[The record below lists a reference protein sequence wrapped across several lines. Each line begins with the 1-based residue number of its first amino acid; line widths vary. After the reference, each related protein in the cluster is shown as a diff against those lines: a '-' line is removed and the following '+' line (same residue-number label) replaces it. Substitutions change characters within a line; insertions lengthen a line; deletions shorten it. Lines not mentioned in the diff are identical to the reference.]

1 MRAKDVRLVVEDRVL
16 LPGCSRGLNEK
27 TAVITL
33 RMSEQFK
40 FSDAVNQRL
49 VAEVGSLFPD
59 NGLLRVTNADWPIAF
74 VMKTSGSADSDSQ
87 LLGHWVVALTVA
99 IQRMAGDPVL
109 RGRLVHAEPE
119 LLELAIPWHR
129 KEFFNEALDLSVRL
143 LEGWLCP
150 DDRRET
156 SRLESHFG
164 DRWTSIRQFGLP
176 ANSLRFFDAG
186 VAQDMPFTTSHGCVQ
201 LGWGIEALRFD
212 TAYTG
217 RTSHLATVLVEN
229 TRTTKNLLSR
239 QGIPVPRGGLV
250 RHAED
255 VVKAA
260 DRDLGWPVVVK
271 RVTHDP
277 RGTTY
282 PNIADAQTLR
292 FVFDRAAQGDL
303 SSVMIEGHVPGI
315 NYRLLVAGGKLVAA
329 ARLEC
334 GGVTGDGVR
343 TVVELIEDCNADP
356 RRKGGRFGLLTTLP
370 LDEQAH
376 ECLKSVDMEPNS
388 IPPLGQRVDLR
399 RSASIKNGGTSTDV
413 TNSVHEDNRALA
425 ERVAR
430 IVGLD
435 IAGIDFITPDIGR
448 SWWEVG
454 GAVCGVDSQP
464 PFRPFWIADPERDIN
479 GEVLRLVTAGGM
491 TRIPTAAIS
500 GTNGKTTTS
509 EMLYNIW
516 TTAGKTTGVCT
527 TQFVRIGRQIVSRD
541 NLSGLPGAQMIL
553 NDPGVEAAVFE
564 MPRLGLMTFGHAC
577 DRYDVSA
584 LLNIQDD
591 HIGVDGV
598 DTLEQMAELKAEVL
612 ERARNA
618 IVVNADDRL
627 CMAMRTRA
635 GTDRHVLVTGD
646 PTSDSVVEH
655 RSAGG
660 EAVFVDQHEGA
671 DWIVLASG
679 DTQTPLMPVGE
690 IPATMDGLLRFN
702 VENAM
707 FASAMAWV
715 QGIDTGIIRQ
725 ALSKFTNS
733 IEQSPG
739 RYNFIEGFPFR
750 VLLDFAHNP
759 DGVRELCRIVNEL
772 PCAGRKILCSRNLAN
787 RHAHHMSVV
796 ADVLAATF
804 DHFVLGCSP
813 RFVVECADYAGPD
826 PVTTMLSMT
835 SQDLVDNGVEE
846 HSITAVRDPDELI
859 RASLTLAAPGD
870 LLVISAIP
878 AVLPVI
884 DEFRRSRFVDH

>member
-1 MRAKDVRLVVEDRVL
+1 MVEDRKL

-33 RMSEQFK
+33 RMSGQLT
-40 FSDAVNQRL
+40 FSDAANRRIAAGVQ
-49 VAEVGSLFPD
+49 SLFPD
-59 NGLLRVTNADWPIAF
+59 KSLLRITQAQWPNVF
-74 VMKTSGSADSDSQ
+74 LMTPSQSVDADS
-87 LLGHWVVALTVA
+87 LWLGHWVVALTVA

-109 RGRLVHAEPE
+109 RGRVARAEPE
-119 LLELAIPWHR
+119 LLELAIPWYR
-129 KEFFNEALDLSVRL
+129 NDFFNEALELSVRL
-143 LEGWLCP
+143 LEDWLCF
-150 DDRRET
+150 DDCRAT
-156 SRLESHFG
+156 PRLENHFG
-164 DRWTSIRQFGLP
+164 DRWTSIRQSGLP
-176 ANSLRFFDAG
+176 ANSLRFVDAG

-212 TAYTG
+212 MAFTG

-229 TRTTKNLLSR
+229 TRRTKNLLAR
-239 QGIPVPRGGLV
+239 ERMPVPRGGV
-250 RHAED
+250 VKHARD

-260 DRDLGWPVVVK
+260 DRELGWPVVVK
-271 RVTHDP
+271 RVIRDP
-277 RGTTY
+277 RGTTTA
-282 PNIADAQTLR
+282 NIADAQTLQS
-292 FVFDRAAQGDL
+292 VFDEAAQGDIG
-303 SSVMIEGHVPGI
+303 SVLIEEHVPG
-315 NYRLLVAGGKLVAA
+315 NSYRLLVAGGKLVAA

-334 GGVTGDGVR
+334 GGVTGDGVH
-343 TVVELIEDCNADP
+343 TVAELVEHCNNDP
-356 RRKGGRFGLLTTLP
+356 RRMGGRFGLLTTLP

-376 ECLKSVDMEPNS
+376 QCLKSVDMEPNS
-388 IPPLGQRVDLR
+388 IPSLGQRVNLR
-399 RSASIKNGGTSTDV
+399 RNASIKDGGSSTDV

-435 IAGIDFITPDIGR
+435 IAGIDFITPDIGQ

-454 GAVCGVDSQP
+454 GAICGVDSQP

-479 GEVLRLVTAGGM
+479 GEVLKLVTAERT

-516 TTAGKTTGVCT
+516 TAAGKTTGVCT
-527 TQFVRIGRQIVSRD
+527 TQLVRIGRQIVSRD
-541 NLSGLPGAQMIL
+541 NLSGQPGAQTIL
-553 NDPGVEAAVFE
+553 NDPAVEAAVFE
-564 MPRLGLMTFGHAC
+564 MPRLGLMTLGHGC
-577 DRYDVSA
+577 DRYDVAA

-591 HIGVDGV
+591 HIGVDGI
-598 DTLEQMAELKAEVL
+598 DTLEQMAVLKAEVL

-655 RSAGG
+655 RNAGG
-660 EAVFVDQHEGA
+660 EAVFVEQHEGA
-671 DWIVLASG
+671 DWIVLATGPS
-679 DTQTPLMPVGE
+679 QTPLMPVGE
-690 IPATMDGLLRFN
+690 IPATMDGLFRFN

-707 FASAMAWV
+707 FASALAWV
-715 QGIDTGIIRQ
+715 QGVDTGTIRR
-725 ALSKFTNS
+725 ALSNFANS
-733 IEQSPG
+733 VEQNPG
-739 RYNFIEGFPFR
+739 RYNFIDGFPFR

-759 DGVRELCRIVNEL
+759 DGVRELCRIVDAL
-772 PCAGRKILCSRNLAN
+772 PCAGSKILCSRNLAN

-796 ADVLAATF
+796 ADVLAETF

-826 PVTTMLSMT
+826 PVATMLSMT
-835 SQDLVDNGVEE
+835 SQDLLDNGVEE
-846 HSITAVRDPDELI
+846 QSITVVRDPDELI
-859 RASLTLAAPGD
+859 RTSLTLAAPGD

-884 DEFRRSRFVDH
+884 DEFRRSRFGGH